1 MFDIEGTDGSGI
13 LEINPALALT
23 ILERMLGGTA
33 ETQEKSRNITPIEQA
48 VIRGVIEHAFSD
60 LRNSWKSIAELN
72 FKFARLEMEADFVQI
87 APASE
92 IVVVISFDVNIG
104 TQSFLMNLCFPT
116 FALEETLAQLNKQQI
131 TASTVK
137 VSDSKMR
144 ENMKMLSRHID
155 TTFLPVYAEL
165 GKSQLSVR
173 ELLELKKGDVIKLDK
188 RINQEIE
195 VVIGK
200 KRKLAA
206 RPGTVEGKKA
216 VRIVR
221 PLTEEDLIELDLTYK
236 APEE

>member
-1 MFDIEGTDGSGI
+1 IEGTDGSGI

-188 RINQEIE
+188 RIN
-195 VVIGK
+195 
-200 KRKLAA
+200 
-206 RPGTVEGKKA
+206 
-216 VRIVR
+216 
-221 PLTEEDLIELDLTYK
+221 
-236 APEE
+236 